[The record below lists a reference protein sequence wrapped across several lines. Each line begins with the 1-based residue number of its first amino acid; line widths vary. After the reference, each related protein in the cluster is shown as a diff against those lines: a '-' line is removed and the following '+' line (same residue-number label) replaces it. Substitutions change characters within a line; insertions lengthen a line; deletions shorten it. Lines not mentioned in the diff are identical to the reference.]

1 MTSINQQLLN
11 TLTSAPILNRLSRA
25 DLARILPYVELK
37 ELAQGEVLFYQGQAV
52 DTLYLIVE
60 GEVTLQAKT
69 QAPITCQHGYL
80 GEELLLNRET
90 YVNGAIVNS
99 PECKLLV
106 FRGEDVKRIL
116 SQDGDIV
123 QLFLTSYMQRDGLI
137 SQENEVTVQPPPQLD
152 KKGWIALLGWLLV
165 FTVPIFIYFLTAQFE
180 ITENARTFISVFLIS
195 IFMWAFKLVPDYVAG
210 MLSILVV
217 LVLGITPSDVVLSGF
232 QSSGFFM
239 AMSIFVLAVVIV
251 DSGLVY
257 RLSLLLLKL
266 TPRSTFF
273 YNLMLTLIGLL
284 FTPIL
289 PSANG
294 RVGLISPLLK
304 DLLASL
310 KFKHQAPDANRMALS
325 AFFGVSLFSSIFL
338 TSKAINFLVFTMLP
352 TQVQDN
358 FQWSDW
364 AEAAAVTGV
373 SLFVLFIVFSQLFFR
388 SDKHPEL
395 DKSQIKLQLQVL
407 GRMSLK
413 EWGAVFGVL
422 LLVAGI
428 VTTSIHKIKPAW
440 VGLAIMFIFLALGS
454 LSKKSFREKIDWPFL
469 FLLGT
474 LIGLTRT
481 LNYLGLDQ
489 LLASKLGGLQA
500 LMTDNFYLFVLVL
513 FGIIL
518 LLRAALSTIATI
530 VIASSVFLPLAD
542 ISGINMWVVGFIIL
556 TLSESFILPYQCTY
570 YVLFKGINKPVA
582 LYNEGAFLRFNLWVI
597 LFRLIAVY
605 VSIPVWRA
613 MEIL

>member
-1 MTSINQQLLN
+1 MTSINQQLLT
-11 TLTSAPILNRLSRA
+11 TLTTAPILDRLCRA
-25 DLARILPYVELK
+25 DMARLLPYVELK
-37 ELAQGEVLFYQGQAV
+37 ELAPDEVLFNPGDEADSLYYILGGEL
-52 DTLYLIVE
+52 TLHSSMPSDI
-60 GEVTLQAKT
+60 TLD
-69 QAPITCQHGYL
+69 HGYL
-80 GEELLLNRET
+80 GEELLLNRASYT
-90 YVNGAIVNS
+90 GGAKANS
-99 PECKLLV
+99 SGCRLLA
-106 FRGEDVKRIL
+106 FHGEDAKRLL
-116 SQDGDIV
+116 SQDSTMID
-123 QLFLTSYMQRDGLI
+123 LFLASYTRHHD
-137 SQENEVTVQPPPQLD
+137 QEPWEVNLNSEKQTQG
-152 KKGWIALLGWLLV
+152 KKGLVTLLGWLLV
-165 FTVPIFIYFLTAQFE
+165 FTVPLLVYFLTAPLD
-180 ITENARTFISVFLIS
+180 ITENARTFVSVFLVS

-266 TPRSTFF
+266 TPCSTFF

-304 DLLASL
+304 DLLSSL
-310 KFKHQAPDANRMALS
+310 KFTAQGRDATRMALS

-352 TQVQDN
+352 TQVQDS

-364 AEAAAVTGV
+364 AQAAAITGV
-373 SLFVLFIVFSQLFFR
+373 TLFALFMVLSYLLFNT
-388 SDKHPEL
+388 DKHPEL
-395 DKSQIKLQLQVL
+395 DKSQIKLQLNIL

-440 VGLAIMFIFLALGS
+440 IGLAIMFIFLALGS

-489 LLASKLGGLQA
+489 LLANKLSGLQQ

-513 FGIIL
+513 FGVIL
-518 LLRAALSTIATI
+518 VLRTALSTIATI
-530 VIASSVFLPLAD
+530 VIASSVFLPLAN
-542 ISGINMWVVGFIIL
+542 IAGVNMWVVGFIIL
-556 TLSESFILPYQCTY
+556 TLSEAFLLPYQSTY
-570 YVLFKGINKPVA
+570 YVLFKGINSPQP
-582 LYNEGAFLRFNLWVI
+582 LYHEGAFLRFNIWMT
-597 LFRLIAVY
+597 LFRLFAVY
-605 VSIPVWRA
+605 ASIPVWRA